1 MAWSLNQQTFY
12 FIDTP
17 SYEVVAYD
25 YDKNTG
31 SISNKRTIIKI
42 AKEDGFPDGMT
53 IDSEGMLWIANWD
66 GWQVTRWNPAT
77 GEKIVAIKLPVAKVT
92 SCSFGGKN
100 LEDLYI
106 TSAKIGL
113 SENELAQQPLAG
125 CLFVI
130 KDCGFK
136 SIAAVEF

>member
-42 AKEDGFPDGMT
+42 AKEEGFPDGMT

-77 GEKIVAIKLPVAKVT
+77 GEKIVAIKLPVAK
-92 SCSFGGKN
+92 
-100 LEDLYI
+100 
-106 TSAKIGL
+106 
-113 SENELAQQPLAG
+113 
-125 CLFVI
+125 
-130 KDCGFK
+130 
-136 SIAAVEF
+136 

>member
-42 AKEDGFPDGMT
+42 AKKTAFLME
-53 IDSEGMLWIANWD
+53 
-66 GWQVTRWNPAT
+66 
-77 GEKIVAIKLPVAKVT
+77 
-92 SCSFGGKN
+92 
-100 LEDLYI
+100 
-106 TSAKIGL
+106 
-113 SENELAQQPLAG
+113 
-125 CLFVI
+125 
-130 KDCGFK
+130 
-136 SIAAVEF
+136 